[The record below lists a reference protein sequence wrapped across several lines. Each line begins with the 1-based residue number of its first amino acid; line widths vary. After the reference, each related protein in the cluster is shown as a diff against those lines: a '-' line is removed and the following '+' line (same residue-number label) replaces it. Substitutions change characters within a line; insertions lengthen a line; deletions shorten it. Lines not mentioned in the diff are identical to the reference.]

1 MTAGEK
7 ARWGLALKRTGE
19 IVHKLSAE
27 EAGDSSPF
35 LKDMKALQ
43 DELYAIPDKPDQD
56 AQRLGEQLGSAVSDL
71 VGKNATVNV
80 YVTVNGK

>member
-7 ARWGLALKRTGE
+7 ARLASAVKCADAIINRLPPGE
-19 IVHKLSAE
+19 
-27 EAGDSSPF
+27 DSPF
-35 LKDMKALQ
+35 LRDMKALQ
-43 DELYAIPDKPDQD
+43 NGLHEIPDKPDSD
-56 AQRLGEQLGSAVSDL
+56 AQRLGEQIGSTVSDL

>member
-1 MTAGEK
+1 MTADEK
-7 ARWGLALKRTGE
+7 ARWALALKRTGE
-19 IVHKLSAE
+19 IIHRLSVE
-27 EAGDSSPF
+27 VGDSSPF
-35 LKDMKALQ
+35 MKDMKALQ

-56 AQRLGEQLGSAVSDL
+56 ARRLGEQIGSAVSDL

>member
-7 ARWGLALKRTGE
+7 ARWGSALKRTGE
-19 IVHKLSAE
+19 IVHRFSAE
-27 EAGDSSPF
+27 VGASSF

-56 AQRLGEQLGSAVSDL
+56 ARRLGEQIGSAVSDL